1 MILTVT
7 INSALDRIFFIEE
20 WTPGLPIRIEG
31 MVTGVGGK
39 GLDAAVSLS
48 CQGIA
53 AAGLTFVAGAVGRE
67 LVELLHNYGVKVIPI
82 WVNGE
87 TRVAHVI
94 AEQVHRRHTHL
105 IAGQMSI
112 TPEHLELFFTRLA
125 QELPSVSWMVGGGSL
140 PKNVDSSSIARTV
153 ELANAAGVPSLIDTS
168 AVPIEPIMRA
178 RPSILKINEVEFAT
192 AFDVQIPSP
201 EALLWEGRRVM
212 NEYDLDN
219 LVVSC
224 GEKGLYALTVEGVFH
239 AQAPR
244 QIAVNGAGA
253 GDAIAGTLPY
263 RLSQGDSW
271 VEALRYATAVAA
283 ATVLTEATAE
293 CRVADVERILPRVI
307 VTRLS

>member
-1 MILTVT
+1 
-7 INSALDRIFFIEE
+7 
-20 WTPGLPIRIEG
+20 
-31 MVTGVGGK
+31 
-39 GLDAAVSLS
+39 
-48 CQGIA
+48 
-53 AAGLTFVAGAVGRE
+53 
-67 LVELLHNYGVKVIPI
+67 
-82 WVNGE
+82 
-87 TRVAHVI
+87 
-94 AEQVHRRHTHL
+94 
-105 IAGQMSI
+105 
-112 TPEHLELFFTRLA
+112 
-125 QELPSVSWMVGGGSL
+125 
-140 PKNVDSSSIARTV
+140 
-153 ELANAAGVPSLIDTS
+153 
-168 AVPIEPIMRA
+168 
-178 RPSILKINEVEFAT
+178 
-192 AFDVQIPSP
+192 
-201 EALLWEGRRVM
+201 M